1 MSTLSDDE
9 RRTDVEATSR
19 RDYRFGSLQ
28 PVPCDHK
35 WVPVLIRPLDE
46 GLVGVGCP
54 MYKTLTVK
62 CMECG
67 EERVVDAKKKRG
79 VNE

>member
-19 RDYRFGSLQ
+19 RDYTFGALQ
-28 PVPCDHK
+28 LVPCDHK

-46 GLVGVGCP
+46 GLDNVRCP

-62 CMECG
+62 CLECG
-67 EERVVDAKKKRG
+67 EERDIGEKEEAKG
-79 VNE
+79 D